1 MCITD
6 CNNSTVESENEDNR
20 GINEETENEN
30 EGNEAREVVMRDV
43 SDSEDSNTSSNDD
56 ESDETWSDVA
66 KLRQWAIQS
75 HIPHCH
81 LDSLLRILRRQL
93 IPNLPATSKTFLKT
107 KSANYQIKEFRSSD
121 GTIIGEFVY
130 FGIAVGL
137 QRCVNKEGNIP
148 IICSIC

>member
-1 MCITD
+1 MYCVIQTVIIG
-6 CNNSTVESENEDNR
+6 TVESENEDNR

-43 SDSEDSNTSSNDD
+43 SDSEDSNTNSNDD

-81 LDSLLRILRRQL
+81 LW
-93 IPNLPATSKTFLKT
+93 
-107 KSANYQIKEFRSSD
+107 
-121 GTIIGEFVY
+121 
-130 FGIAVGL
+130 
-137 QRCVNKEGNIP
+137 
-148 IICSIC
+148 